1 MSVGH
6 LLFAAVA
13 TAYMLVAV
21 LFEERDLVGH
31 FGDAYRRYQES
42 TPAVSPAPGPQARMA
57 PGQAS
62 SRNCVIERSIT
73 GAERSS
79 AMGQ

>member
-21 LFEERDLVGH
+21 LFEERNLVAH

-42 TPAVSPAPGPQARMA
+42 TPKYFPRFGRLRGRAAR
-57 PGQAS
+57 
-62 SRNCVIERSIT
+62 ERSLKPRRGT
-73 GAERSS
+73 A
-79 AMGQ
+79 